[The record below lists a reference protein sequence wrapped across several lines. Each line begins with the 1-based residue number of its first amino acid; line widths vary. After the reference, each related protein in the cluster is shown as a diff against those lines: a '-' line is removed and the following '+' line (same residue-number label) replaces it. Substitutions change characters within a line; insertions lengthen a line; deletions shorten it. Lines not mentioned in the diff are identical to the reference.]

1 MLGRGLAD
9 QIRWMLAATNV
20 SFTQKSINTREK
32 MLSMSERQ
40 LPFGQLPLLQI
51 DDLEI
56 VQSQAAVRYL
66 AKRGKLLGANAQE
79 EVKCDMI
86 AETVRD
92 LIPLVAQLPFKRVRG
107 NAEEIEEHL
116 KLLREKWNFIGARF
130 EYILATKENKTF
142 LVGKYFFFDL

>member
-1 MLGRGLAD
+1 M
-9 QIRWMLAATNV
+9 I
-20 SFTQKSINTREK
+20 
-32 MLSMSERQ
+32 SMSERQ

-66 AKRGKLLGANAQE
+66 AKRGKLMGATPQE

-107 NAEEIEEHL
+107 NAEELEEHM
-116 KLLREKWNFIGARF
+116 KLLKDKWNYIGARF
-130 EYILATKENKTF
+130 EYILTTKENKTYLVGMYQSCF
-142 LVGKYFFFDL
+142 LV